1 MDKNKDNFVSKREM
15 KDFFKDRVR
24 LDIKFDD
31 FNIFVAYCDK
41 NNDDR
46 ISVSE
51 FINSLKSHA

>member
-15 KDFFKDRVR
+15 KDFFKDRVK
-24 LDIKFDD
+24 LDMSSDD
-31 FNIFVAYCDK
+31 INIFAVYCDK

-46 ISVSE
+46 ISVNE